1 MKARLLEILA
11 KGPIL
16 GDGAMGT
23 QLMLRG
29 LAPGSCGE
37 LWNVERPEAVR
48 DIHALYA
55 EAGCDVATTN
65 TCGAT
70 RIALGRHG
78 LGNRVSEL
86 CRAAVQ
92 RAREGAP
99 TCLVA
104 GDIGPL
110 GAFLEP
116 LGDVS
121 PEDARSAFAE
131 QAAALTEAGAD
142 LLLIETMTDPEEL
155 RAAIEGARSA
165 SDLPVCATVAFD
177 NGPEFRTMMGATVE
191 QALRTAL
198 DAGAVAIGANCG
210 ANLGLEDYERLAR
223 QIAEA
228 FPNVPK
234 ILQPNAGAPRTED
247 GRLVYDAT
255 PQDMARLAA
264 RLKELGFAWIGGCC
278 GTTPDHLAAMREA
291 V

>member
-1 MKARLLEILA
+1 MKARLLEILS

-65 TCGAT
+65 TFGGT

-78 LGNRVSEL
+78 LEDRVAEL
-86 CRAAVQ
+86 CKAAVQ
-92 RAREGAP
+92 RAREGAS

-116 LGDVS
+116 LGEVS
-121 PEDARSAFAE
+121 FEEARDAFAE

-142 LLLIETMTDPEEL
+142 LLLVETMTDVEEL
-155 RAAIEGARSA
+155 RAALEGARSA
-165 SDLPVCATVAFD
+165 SELPVCATVAFD

-191 QALRTAL
+191 QALQAAL
-198 DAGAVAIGANCG
+198 DCGVVAVGANCG
-210 ANLGLEDYERLAR
+210 ANLSLADYERLAR
-223 QIAEA
+223 QIADA
-228 FPNVPK
+228 FPAVPK
-234 ILQPNAGAPRTED
+234 ILQPNAGTPKTVE
-247 GRLVYDAT
+247 GRLVYDAS
-255 PQDMARLAA
+255 PAEMAAFAA
-264 RLKELGFAWIGGCC
+264 KLKALGFAWIGGCC

>member
-1 MKARLLEILA
+1 MTIRLLEILSR
-11 KGPIL
+11 GPIL

-29 LAPGSCGE
+29 LRPGSCGE

-65 TCGAT
+65 TFGAT
-70 RIALGRHG
+70 RVALSRHG
-78 LGNRVSEL
+78 LGDRVGEL

-110 GAFLEP
+110 GTFLEP
-116 LGDVS
+116 LGDV
-121 PEDARSAFAE
+121 PFEEAKAAFAE
-131 QAAALTEAGAD
+131 QAAALESAGAD
-142 LLLIETMTDPEEL
+142 LILVETMTDGEEL
-155 RAAIEGARSA
+155 RAAVEAAAGATG
-165 SDLPVCATVAFD
+165 LPVCATFAFD
-177 NGPEFRTMMGATVE
+177 SGPEFRTMMGLGVE
-191 QALRTAL
+191 QALRIAVE
-198 DAGAVAIGANCG
+198 AGAVAVGANCG
-210 ANLGLEDYERLAR
+210 ANLTLEDYARLGE
-223 QIAEA
+223 QIARL
-228 FPNVPK
+228 FPGVPK
-234 ILQPNAGAPRTED
+234 ILQPNAGAPRTEE
-247 GRLVYDAT
+247 GRLVYDAS
-255 PQDMARLAA
+255 PEAMARLAA

-278 GTTPDHLAAMREA
+278 GTTPDHLAAMRSS